1 MRNKFHHLLKRINNA
16 CAEYLPRDLLTKF
29 SQVRDQFCPFP
40 TLGEKGI
47 CSSVSVASNHLSA
60 LHVDKDFFFSYLTAR
75 SECTGKSDLNSKA
88 EPSAAHHFMFPT
100 IGYAVSIRPGDIIIF
115 NPTIPHCCSHKLVEY
130 ENVTVY
136 LSSFYVKT
144 AHIGGNDNSR
154 PLTKEQEK
162 YVTK

>member
-1 MRNKFHHLLKRINNA
+1 M
-16 CAEYLPRDLLTKF
+16 
-29 SQVRDQFCPFP
+29 RDQFCPFP
-40 TLGEKGI
+40 TLGMKGI

-60 LHVDKDFFFSYLTAR
+60 LHVGKVFFFSNLTAR
-75 SECTGKSDLNSKA
+75 SDCTGKSDLISEA
-88 EPSAAHHFMFPT
+88 EPSAAHHFMFSM

-130 ENVTVY
+130 ENVTLY

-154 PLTKEQEK
+154 LLTKEQEK